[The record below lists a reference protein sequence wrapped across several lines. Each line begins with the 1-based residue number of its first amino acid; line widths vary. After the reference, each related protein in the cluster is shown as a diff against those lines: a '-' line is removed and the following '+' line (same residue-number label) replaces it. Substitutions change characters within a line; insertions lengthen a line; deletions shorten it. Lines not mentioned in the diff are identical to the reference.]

1 MKKKTYEEPVKAV
14 EDVEDVEEV
23 VAKPEKKSK
32 VKPIITT
39 FDGKVIA
46 KMLNVRPDPSMD
58 NMPLRI
64 LYEGDTIEYT
74 VENDEWYKLVDGGY
88 VMAKYIQ

>member
-1 MKKKTYEEPVKAV
+1 MKNKTYEEPVKAV
-14 EDVEDVEEV
+14 EDVEKEEV
-23 VAKPEKKSK
+23 VAKPI
-32 VKPIITT
+32 VTT

-58 NMPLRI
+58 NIPLRI
-64 LYEGDTIEYT
+64 LYEGDAIEYT
-74 VENDEWYKLVDGGY
+74 VENDEWYKLVNGGY

>member
-1 MKKKTYEEPVKAV
+1 MKKKTYEEPVKT
-14 EDVEDVEEV
+14 VEDVEEV

-32 VKPIITT
+32 AKPIITT

-58 NMPLRI
+58 NIPLRI
-64 LYEGDTIEYT
+64 LYEGDAIEYT

-88 VMAKYIQ
+88 VMAKHIQ